1 MQSIAIAG
9 LAWLALAYLIPT
21 PPSKITIATS
31 LAGDHY
37 QVLGTRYQGILAG
50 SSVELELQITDGAK
64 ENLRLLND
72 PTSGV
77 QVGFM
82 QGGISSGKLAP
93 DLLSLGR
100 IDYQIFWLFYPTGE
114 TADRSQSAQGK
125 AHRLGDRS
133 IAAIARFAKK
143 FSPRPASIMTTPL
156 CCILRLEKRPKRLM
170 MGRLMPFS

>member
-1 MQSIAIAG
+1 MLGFNRWHLLRITAASASIAG

-21 PPSKITIATS
+21 PPSKIAIATS
-31 LAGDHY
+31 LPGDHY

-50 SSVELELQITDGAK
+50 SSVELELRITEGAK

-100 IDYQIFWLFYPTGE
+100 IDYQIFWLFYPTG
-114 TADRSQSAQGK
+114 A
-125 AHRLGDRS
+125 
-133 IAAIARFAKK
+133 
-143 FSPRPASIMTTPL
+143 
-156 CCILRLEKRPKRLM
+156 
-170 MGRLMPFS
+170 